1 MSPPRKMF
9 VNAADPEVFRVAIVE
24 EGHIEELA
32 LESASREPTKANI
45 YKGIVVNIEPSLQAS
60 FVNYGGERHGFL
72 PLSEVHPDYYQ
83 EKPQNRAQT
92 KIQRVLRKGQELI
105 VQVYKEESATKGA
118 YLSTYISLPGRRLVL
133 LPQQT
138 HLGVSR
144 KIEKEEE
151 RQRLKELAQKLGL
164 PPEMGLIVRT
174 AGETAK
180 TLELG
185 KDMKYLLK
193 LWETI
198 NQNATGKIAPCLL
211 HRDLDLITRT
221 VRDYFSPDITTI
233 LVDNVEVFQTLRTF
247 ILEMSPR
254 HVHTLKLYKD
264 NLPIFT
270 RFQLED
276 QIDRIYSERVP
287 LKSGG
292 TIVINPT
299 EALVSIDVNSGRCT
313 SQKEIEDTALKT
325 NLEAADEVARQLRLR
340 DLGGLVV
347 IDFIDMKDRK
357 HQKEVEQALKQSL
370 KKDKARVTVGTLS
383 KFGLLELSR
392 QRLRPTA
399 EVSAYTICAACQG
412 RGRIKRVDTLSLSL
426 LRQISTQVAQGQ
438 VQEVRASVPLEVSN
452 FLLNKKRKDILN
464 LEEHYH
470 LKIVVLPK
478 EGLGPEEILVDY
490 IKRESSEA
498 RPGPETR
505 PAAEP
510 QSAPEPQ
517 KSAEPQAAPAPK
529 KTGRPRRGS
538 GRSRN
543 KPAPAPALGM
553 PESQPEGAPEAPTLA
568 AQPGSEPGPGPD
580 NSAEPQPAPAPK
592 KTGRPRRG
600 SGRSRKKPVSEPG
613 KVEPQPENAPEAQ
626 TLAAQPGSEP
636 GPGPDTSAEPQPAPA
651 PKKTGRPRRGS
662 GRSRKKPAPEAGKG
676 EPQPEG
682 APEAQTPQPS
692 PAANPGLGLTRP
704 TPLKGAVAC
713 AAFCGKNHKILHGLS
728 AMARPSFF
736 Y

>member
-1 MSPPRKMF
+1 MF

-45 YKGIVVNIEPSLQAS
+45 YKGVVVNIEPSLQAS

-198 NQNATGKIAPCLL
+198 NQNATGQPAPCLL

-233 LVDNVEVFQTLRTF
+233 LVDNVEVYQTLRTF

-399 EVSAYTICAACQG
+399 EVSAYTVCSACQG

-438 VQEVRASVPLEVSN
+438 IQEVRASVPQEVSN

-478 EGLGPEEILVDY
+478 EGLGPEEILVEY

-498 RPGPETR
+498 KPGPETK

-510 QSAPEPQ
+510 QI
-517 KSAEPQAAPAPK
+517 
-529 KTGRPRRGS
+529 T
-538 GRSRN
+538 
-543 KPAPAPALGM
+543 
-553 PESQPEGAPEAPTLA
+553 PEAPK
-568 AQPGSEPGPGPD
+568 
-580 NSAEPQPAPAPK
+580 SAEPQPAPAPK
-592 KTGRPRRG
+592 KTGRPRR
-600 SGRSRKKPVSEPG
+600 SGRSRKKPAPETTM
-613 KVEPQPENAPEAQ
+613 VEPQPEGAAEPQTQEIQTGSESGPGPDKAAEPQAAPAPKKTGRPRRSSRSRKKPAPETTMAEAQPEAAPEAQ
-626 TLAAQPGSEP
+626 SQEAQPGGEP
-636 GPGPDTSAEPQPAPA
+636 GPEPDKTAEPQPAPA

-662 GRSRKKPAPEAGKG
+662 GRSRKKPAPETGKA

-682 APEAQTPQPS
+682 APAAKTPEAQPEGVPGPGPDKSDTP
-692 PAANPGLGLTRP
+692 
-704 TPLKGAVAC
+704 
-713 AAFCGKNHKILHGLS
+713 
-728 AMARPSFF
+728 
-736 Y
+736 

>member
-1 MSPPRKMF
+1 MSPPRKMY
-9 VNAADPEVFRVAIVE
+9 VNAADPEEFRVAIVE
-24 EGHIEELA
+24 EGQMEELA
-32 LESASREPTKANI
+32 LESASREATKANI
-45 YKGIVVNIEPSLQAS
+45 YKGVVINIEPSLQAA

-83 EKPQNRAQT
+83 EKPQTRAKT

-118 YLSTYISLPGRRLVL
+118 YLSSYISLPGRRLVL
-133 LPQQT
+133 LPKQS

-164 PPEMGLIVRT
+164 PPEMGLIIRT

-180 TLELG
+180 TQELA

-198 NQNATGKIAPCLL
+198 NQTAAGQSAPVLL

-221 VRDYFSPDITTI
+221 VRDYFSPDINTI
-233 LVDNVEVFQTLRTF
+233 LVDNKDVFQTLRIF
-247 ILEMSPR
+247 IREMSPR
-254 HVHTLKLYKD
+254 HVHTVKLYKD

-270 RFQLED
+270 RYQLED
-276 QIDRIYSERVP
+276 QIDRIYAERVP

-292 TIVINPT
+292 SIVINPT
-299 EALVSIDVNSGRCT
+299 EALVSIDVNSGRFT

-357 HQKEVEQALKQSL
+357 HQKQVEQALKHSL

-399 EVSAYTICAACQG
+399 EVSAYTPCPVCQG
-412 RGRIKRVDTLSLSL
+412 RGRVKRVDTLGVSL
-426 LRQISTQVAQGQ
+426 LRQISTQLAQGQ
-438 VQEVRASVPLEVSN
+438 FQEVRAAMPLEVST
-452 FLLNKKRKDILN
+452 FLLNKKRRELLN
-464 LEEHYH
+464 LEEQHH

-478 EGLGPEEILVDY
+478 EGLGPEEIQVEY
-490 IKRESSEA
+490 VKREE
-498 RPGPETR
+498 PK

-510 QSAPEPQ
+510 KPAVEAKAAPEPARAPERK
-517 KSAEPQAAPAPK
+517 KSS
-529 KTGRPRRGS
+529 RSRRGS
-538 GRSRN
+538 GRARKKAEP
-543 KPAPAPALGM
+543 KPD
-553 PESQPEGAPEAPTLA
+553 QPEAPT
-568 AQPGSEPGPGPD
+568 GGEPGPQARNPD
-580 NSAEPQPAPAPK
+580 
-592 KTGRPRRG
+592 
-600 SGRSRKKPVSEPG
+600 
-613 KVEPQPENAPEAQ
+613 
-626 TLAAQPGSEP
+626 
-636 GPGPDTSAEPQPAPA
+636 
-651 PKKTGRPRRGS
+651 
-662 GRSRKKPAPEAGKG
+662 
-676 EPQPEG
+676 
-682 APEAQTPQPS
+682 S
-692 PAANPGLGLTRP
+692 P
-704 TPLKGAVAC
+704 
-713 AAFCGKNHKILHGLS
+713 
-728 AMARPSFF
+728 
-736 Y
+736 

>member
-180 TLELG
+180 TLELA

-198 NQNATGKIAPCLL
+198 NQNATGQPAPCLL

-233 LVDNVEVFQTLRTF
+233 LVDNVEVFQTLHTF

-399 EVSAYTICAACQG
+399 EVSAYTPCPACQG

-438 VQEVRASVPLEVSN
+438 ILEVRASVPLEVSN

-464 LEEHYH
+464 LEEHYN

-478 EGLGPEEILVDY
+478 EGLGPEEILVEY
-490 IKRESSEA
+490 IKREPSEA
-498 RPGPETR
+498 KPGPETR

-517 KSAEPQAAPAPK
+517 KSAEPQPAPPPK
-529 KTGRPRRGS
+529 KTGRPRRS
-538 GRSRN
+538 GRSRK
-543 KPAPAPALGM
+543 KPASAPGM
-553 PESQPEGAPEAPTLA
+553 VEPQPEGVAEAPTLA
-568 AQPGSEPGPGPD
+568 AQPGSEPEFGPD
-580 NSAEPQPAPAPK
+580 SSAEPQPAPAPK

-613 KVEPQPENAPEAQ
+613 KVETQPEGATEAH

-636 GPGPDTSAEPQPAPA
+636 GFGPDKSAEPQPAPA

-662 GRSRKKPAPEAGKG
+662 GRSRKKPAPEPGKV

-682 APEAQTPQPS
+682 AAEAKAPEAQPGGESGPGPEKSDS
-692 PAANPGLGLTRP
+692 P
-704 TPLKGAVAC
+704 
-713 AAFCGKNHKILHGLS
+713 
-728 AMARPSFF
+728 
-736 Y
+736 

>member
-9 VNAADPEVFRVAIVE
+9 VNAADPEEFRVAIVE
-24 EGHIEELA
+24 EGQMEELA
-32 LESASREPTKANI
+32 LESASREATKANI
-45 YKGIVVNIEPSLQAS
+45 YKGVVVNIEPSLQAA

-83 EKPQNRAQT
+83 EKPPSRAKT

-133 LPQQT
+133 LPQQS

-164 PPEMGLIVRT
+164 PPEMGLIIRT

-180 TLELG
+180 TQELA
-185 KDMKYLLK
+185 KDMKYLQK
-193 LWETI
+193 LWEGI
-198 NQNATGKIAPCLL
+198 KQAAAAKPAPCLL

-221 VRDYFSPDITTI
+221 VRDYFSPDINTI
-233 LVDNVEVFQTLRTF
+233 LVDNQDVFQTLRTF
-247 ILEMSPR
+247 IREMAPR
-254 HVHTLKLYKD
+254 HVHALKLYKD

-270 RFQLED
+270 RYQIED
-276 QIDRIYSERVP
+276 QIDRIYTARVP

-292 TIVINPT
+292 SIVINPT

-325 NLEAADEVARQLRLR
+325 NLEAADEIARQLRLR

-357 HQKEVEQALKQSL
+357 HQKQVEQALKHSL

-399 EVSAYTICAACQG
+399 EVTAYTPCPTCQG
-412 RGRIKRVDTLSLSL
+412 RGRIKRVDSLGLSL

-438 VQEVRASVPLEVSN
+438 FQEVRAAVPLEVST
-452 FLLNKKRKDILN
+452 FLLNKKRKELLT
-464 LEEHYH
+464 LEEQHH

-478 EGLGPEEILVDY
+478 EGLGPEEIQVEY
-490 IKRESSEA
+490 VKRE
-498 RPGPETR
+498 
-505 PAAEP
+505 EP
-510 QSAPEPQ
+510 KPAPEP
-517 KSAEPQAAPAPK
+517 KPAVEAKAAPEPPKAPERK
-529 KTGRPRRGS
+529 KPARSRRGS
-538 GRSRN
+538 GRG
-543 KPAPAPALGM
+543 KKKAAPAPD
-553 PESQPEGAPEAPTLA
+553 QPEPR
-568 AQPGSEPGPGPD
+568 PGGDTGPEPG
-580 NSAEPQPAPAPK
+580 N
-592 KTGRPRRG
+592 
-600 SGRSRKKPVSEPG
+600 
-613 KVEPQPENAPEAQ
+613 PE
-626 TLAAQPGSEP
+626 
-636 GPGPDTSAEPQPAPA
+636 
-651 PKKTGRPRRGS
+651 
-662 GRSRKKPAPEAGKG
+662 
-676 EPQPEG
+676 
-682 APEAQTPQPS
+682 
-692 PAANPGLGLTRP
+692 
-704 TPLKGAVAC
+704 
-713 AAFCGKNHKILHGLS
+713 
-728 AMARPSFF
+728 
-736 Y
+736 

>member
-1 MSPPRKMF
+1 M
-9 VNAADPEVFRVAIVE
+9 
-24 EGHIEELA
+24 
-32 LESASREPTKANI
+32 
-45 YKGIVVNIEPSLQAS
+45 
-60 FVNYGGERHGFL
+60 
-72 PLSEVHPDYYQ
+72 
-83 EKPQNRAQT
+83 
-92 KIQRVLRKGQELI
+92 
-105 VQVYKEESATKGA
+105 
-118 YLSTYISLPGRRLVL
+118 
-133 LPQQT
+133 
-138 HLGVSR
+138 
-144 KIEKEEE
+144 
-151 RQRLKELAQKLGL
+151 
-164 PPEMGLIVRT
+164 
-174 AGETAK
+174 
-180 TLELG
+180 
-185 KDMKYLLK
+185 
-193 LWETI
+193 
-198 NQNATGKIAPCLL
+198 
-211 HRDLDLITRT
+211 
-221 VRDYFSPDITTI
+221 
-233 LVDNVEVFQTLRTF
+233 DNVEVYQTLRTF

-347 IDFIDMKDRK
+347 IDFIDMKDKK
-357 HQKEVEQALKQSL
+357 HQKQVEQALKQSL

-399 EVSAYTICAACQG
+399 EVSTYTPCPACQG

-438 VQEVRASVPLEVSN
+438 IQEVRAAVPLEVSN

-478 EGLGPEEILVDY
+478 EGLGPEEILVEY
-490 IKRESSEA
+490 IKRESTEA
-498 RPGPETR
+498 KPGPETR

-510 QSAPEPQ
+510 QSSPEPP
-517 KSAEPQAAPAPK
+517 KAGEPLPAA
-529 KTGRPRRGS
+529 
-538 GRSRN
+538 
-543 KPAPAPALGM
+543 
-553 PESQPEGAPEAPTLA
+553 
-568 AQPGSEPGPGPD
+568 
-580 NSAEPQPAPAPK
+580 APK

-600 SGRSRKKPVSEPG
+600 SGRSRKKPTPAPEPG
-613 KVEPQPENAPEAQ
+613 KVEPQPEGAAEAK
-626 TLAAQPGSEP
+626 TLEVQPGSEP
-636 GPGPDTSAEPQPAPA
+636 GPEPHKSAEPQPAPA

-662 GRSRKKPAPEAGKG
+662 GRSRKKPAPEPGKV
-676 EPQPEG
+676 EPQSESAARGENPG
-682 APEAQTPQPS
+682 S
-692 PAANPGLGLTRP
+692 PARQRTR
-704 TPLKGAVAC
+704 AWA
-713 AAFCGKNHKILHGLS
+713 
-728 AMARPSFF
+728 
-736 Y
+736 

>member
-1 MSPPRKMF
+1 MF
-9 VNAADPEVFRVAIVE
+9 VNAADPEIFRVAIVE

-83 EKPQNRAQT
+83 EKPQSKANT

-198 NQNATGKIAPCLL
+198 NQNATGQPAPCLL

-233 LVDNVEVFQTLRTF
+233 LVDNAEVFQTLRTF

-357 HQKEVEQALKQSL
+357 HQKEVEQALKHSL

-399 EVSAYTICAACQG
+399 EVSAYTPCPACQG

-438 VQEVRASVPLEVSN
+438 ILEVRASVPLEVSN

-478 EGLGPEEILVDY
+478 EGLGPEEILVEY
-490 IKRESSEA
+490 IKREPSEA
-498 RPGPETR
+498 KPGPESK

-517 KSAEPQAAPAPK
+517 KA
-529 KTGRPRRGS
+529 
-538 GRSRN
+538 
-543 KPAPAPALGM
+543 
-553 PESQPEGAPEAPTLA
+553 
-568 AQPGSEPGPGPD
+568 
-580 NSAEPQPAPAPK
+580 AEPQPAPTPK

-600 SGRSRKKPVSEPG
+600 SGRSRKKPAPEPG
-613 KVEPQPENAPEAQ
+613 KIEPQPEGAAEAQ
-626 TLAAQPGSEP
+626 TLATQPGSEP
-636 GPGPDTSAEPQPAPA
+636 GPEPDKSAEPQPAPA

-662 GRSRKKPAPEAGKG
+662 GRSRKKPAPEPGKVAAQPESAPEAKTPEAQPG
-676 EPQPEG
+676 SEPGPEPDKSAEPQPAPAPKKTGRPRRGLGRSRKKPAPEPGKVEPQPED
-682 APEAQTPQPS
+682 APEAKTPE
-692 PAANPGLGLTRP
+692 ALPGGEPGPGPDTSD
-704 TPLKGAVAC
+704 TP
-713 AAFCGKNHKILHGLS
+713 
-728 AMARPSFF
+728 
-736 Y
+736 

>member
-1 MSPPRKMF
+1 MSPPRKML

-83 EKPQNRAQT
+83 EKPQGKANTRT

-180 TLELG
+180 TQELA

-198 NQNATGKIAPCLL
+198 NQGAAAQIAPCLL

-233 LVDNVEVFQTLRTF
+233 LVDSVEVYQTLRTF

-292 TIVINPT
+292 GIVINPT

-357 HQKEVEQALKQSL
+357 HQKQVEQALKQSL

-399 EVSAYTICAACQG
+399 EVSAYTPCPACQG

-438 VQEVRASVPLEVSN
+438 IQEVRAAVPLEVSN
-452 FLLNKKRKDILN
+452 FLLNKKRKEILN
-464 LEEHYH
+464 LEDHYQ

-478 EGLGPEEILVDY
+478 EGLGPEEIQVEYL
-490 IKRESSEA
+490 KRESAEA
-498 RPGPETR
+498 KPGPETK

-510 QSAPEPQ
+510 QPTPEPQ
-517 KSAEPQAAPAPK
+517 KAAEPQPAPVPK

-538 GRSRN
+538 GRSR
-543 KPAPAPALGM
+543 KKAAPETGKVEP
-553 PESQPEGAPEAPTLA
+553 QPEGAAEAKTLA
-568 AQPGSEPGPGPD
+568 TQPGSQPGPE
-580 NSAEPQPAPAPK
+580 SQPAPAPK

-600 SGRSRKKPVSEPG
+600 SGRSRKKA
-613 KVEPQPENAPEAQ
+613 APEAK
-626 TLAAQPGSEP
+626 T
-636 GPGPDTSAEPQPAPA
+636 PDPDNSD
-651 PKKTGRPRRGS
+651 
-662 GRSRKKPAPEAGKG
+662 
-676 EPQPEG
+676 
-682 APEAQTPQPS
+682 
-692 PAANPGLGLTRP
+692 LL
-704 TPLKGAVAC
+704 
-713 AAFCGKNHKILHGLS
+713 
-728 AMARPSFF
+728 
-736 Y
+736 

>member
-9 VNAADPEVFRVAIVE
+9 VNAADPEIFRVAIVE

-151 RQRLKELAQKLGL
+151 RHRLKELAQKLGL

-180 TLELG
+180 TLELA

-193 LWETI
+193 LWETL
-198 NQNATGKIAPCLL
+198 NQAAVGQPAPCLL

-233 LVDNVEVFQTLRTF
+233 LVDNVDVFQTLRTF

-347 IDFIDMKDRK
+347 IDFIDMKDKK
-357 HQKEVEQALKQSL
+357 HQKQVEQALKQSL

-399 EVSAYTICAACQG
+399 EVSAYTPCPACQG

-438 VQEVRASVPLEVSN
+438 IQEVRAAVPLEVSN

-464 LEEHYH
+464 LEEHYQ

-478 EGLGPEEILVDY
+478 EGLGPEEILVEY
-490 IKRESSEA
+490 IKRESTEA
-498 RPGPETR
+498 KPAPEAR

-510 QSAPEPQ
+510 QSTPEP
-517 KSAEPQAAPAPK
+517 PK
-529 KTGRPRRGS
+529 AG
-538 GRSRN
+538 
-543 KPAPAPALGM
+543 
-553 PESQPEGAPEAPTLA
+553 
-568 AQPGSEPGPGPD
+568 
-580 NSAEPQPAPAPK
+580 EPQPAAAPK

-600 SGRSRKKPVSEPG
+600 SGRSRKKPTPAPEPG
-613 KVEPQPENAPEAQ
+613 KVEPQPESPPDEK
-626 TLAAQPGSEP
+626 TLEVQPGGEP
-636 GPGPDTSAEPQPAPA
+636 GPEAPAEPQPAPA

-662 GRSRKKPAPEAGKG
+662 GRSRKKPAPEPGKV
-676 EPQPEG
+676 EPQPES
-682 APEAQTPQPS
+682 APDAKTPEAQ
-692 PAANPGLGLTRP
+692 PGSEPGP
-704 TPLKGAVAC
+704 GPEK
-713 AAFCGKNHKILHGLS
+713 S
-728 AMARPSFF
+728 DEP
-736 Y
+736 

>member
-83 EKPQNRAQT
+83 EKPQNRANT

-151 RQRLKELAQKLGL
+151 RQRLKDLAQKLGL

-180 TLELG
+180 TQELA

-193 LWETI
+193 LWETL
-198 NQNATGKIAPCLL
+198 NQVAATQTAPCLL

-233 LVDNVEVFQTLRTF
+233 LVDSPEVYQTLRTF

-254 HVHTLKLYKD
+254 HVHTLKLYTD
-264 NLPIFT
+264 TLPIFT

-347 IDFIDMKDRK
+347 IDFIDMKERR
-357 HQKEVEQALKQSL
+357 HQKEVEQALKHSL
-370 KKDKARVTVGTLS
+370 KKDKARVTVGSLS

-399 EVSAYTICAACQG
+399 EVSAYTPCPACQG

-438 VQEVRASVPLEVSN
+438 IQEVRAAVPLEVST
-452 FLLNKKRKDILN
+452 FLLNKKRKEILN
-464 LEEHYH
+464 LEEHYQ

-478 EGLGPEEILVDY
+478 EGLGPEEIQVEYL
-490 IKRESSEA
+490 KREAPEPS
-498 RPGPETR
+498 PGPEPKPSEPR
-505 PAAEP
+505 PAA
-510 QSAPEPQ
+510 A
-517 KSAEPQAAPAPK
+517 
-529 KTGRPRRGS
+529 
-538 GRSRN
+538 
-543 KPAPAPALGM
+543 
-553 PESQPEGAPEAPTLA
+553 
-568 AQPGSEPGPGPD
+568 
-580 NSAEPQPAPAPK
+580 PQPAPAPK
-592 KTGRPRRG
+592 KPGRSRRG
-600 SGRSRKKPVSEPG
+600 SGRSRKRP
-613 KVEPQPENAPEAQ
+613 APESDKLESQPQGAPDAATPQ
-626 TLAAQPGSEP
+626 AQPGGAP
-636 GPGPDTSAEPQPAPA
+636 GPEPPKTAEPQPASA
-651 PKKTGRPRRGS
+651 PKKPGRSRRGS
-662 GRSRKKPAPEAGKG
+662 GRSRKKPASEPGKVDSHPGG
-676 EPQPEG
+676 EPPAKPPE
-682 APEAQTPQPS
+682 PPKPD
-692 PAANPGLGLTRP
+692 LT
-704 TPLKGAVAC
+704 
-713 AAFCGKNHKILHGLS
+713 
-728 AMARPSFF
+728 
-736 Y
+736 